1 MTTETDTDSVLLE
14 AEEVT
19 KSFGD
24 FTANDNVDFI
34 IRAGEIHALLG
45 ENGAGKSTFVKM
57 IYGLMRSEERRVGK
71 ECRSRWSPYH

>member
-19 KSFGD
+19 KTFGD

-45 ENGAGKSTFVKM
+45 ENGAFDC
-57 IYGLMRSEERRVGK
+57 I
-71 ECRSRWSPYH
+71 PI